1 MKKEIEKLP
10 EEAYTVLDRLDEKEI
25 ARELAGLVEYGAQ
38 ELIYSFKIDGRDI
51 TGLSWPGA
59 KALARWMATQGHP
72 LDAVEKDISDDEESW
87 YADVKM
93 VDKETGLGLWGTAK
107 ADKMRKL
114 RSGEEKVNRF
124 ARTIALNK
132 AQRNAILAHVPD
144 KMIAEFIQ
152 QAIKEER
159 IKRVSSKEVQNT
171 RERPRNEVQS
181 RTQLKLG
188 RIDANVIAY
197 NLKAVDIYVEDGDVS
212 ILDEY
217 DGFYVEPSKGLT
229 DDDFKRI
236 TETLA
241 TMDAE
246 WLDDSKR
253 WVIWKE
259 AEG

>member
-1 MKKEIEKLP
+1 MANKALDKLP
-10 EEAYTVLDRLDEKEI
+10 EAVYIVLDRLDEKEM

-38 ELIYSFKIDGRDI
+38 ELIYSFPIDGKQV

-72 LDAVEKDISDDEESW
+72 LDAVEKTIICDEGSW

-107 ADKMRKL
+107 ADILRKL
-114 RSGEEKVNRF
+114 RSGEEKVDRF

-152 QAIKEER
+152 QAIKEGK
-159 IKRVSSKEVQNT
+159 IKRVSRKEVQSA
-171 RERPRNEVQS
+171 REGPQKEVKS

-188 RIDANVIAY
+188 RINANVIAY
-197 NLKAVDIYVEDGDVS
+197 NLKAIGVGEEDASVTEED
-212 ILDEY
+212 
-217 DGFYVEPSKGLT
+217 DGFYIEPSKGLAG
-229 DDDFKRI
+229 DDYNRVN
-236 TETLA
+236 ETLA
-241 TMDAE
+241 SMGAE
-246 WLDDSKR
+246 WLDDGQR